1 MKRNNT
7 QIYNIQKIDLS
18 DLDISSLQNLSN
30 LLDDK
35 KNRYKF
41 KKKIKISISSNYTT
55 DFITK
60 ILKLLLINKKI
71 ISEIIESEFDSLK
84 FDTIDFTR
92 KIWKSKS
99 DFLFF
104 MPSYLNLLYKPKI
117 NDDKKIILKNAK
129 KEVYFWKKV
138 S

>member
-60 ILKLLLINKKI
+60 ILKLLLINKKY
-71 ISEIIESEFDSLK
+71 FQKLLK
-84 FDTIDFTR
+84 V
-92 KIWKSKS
+92 
-99 DFLFF
+99 
-104 MPSYLNLLYKPKI
+104 NLI
-117 NDDKKIILKNAK
+117 
-129 KEVYFWKKV
+129 V
-138 S
+138 